1 MDLQRLKYLYER
13 HRAQTLTADER
24 SEWESVVQGFLYDD
38 AIQELLESDWQQ
50 AGTISDASPWEDLA
64 QQRIYEYIVNQEQLK
79 RRRITFRKW
88 MPYAAAA
95 IIVFFIG
102 FFQLYNEKIKKL
114 QPDTQVTILPG
125 GNRAT
130 LILADGRS
138 IDLSESQ
145 SGIVLGRELTYG
157 DGSLVLGEESISETQ
172 QLIMKIPKG
181 GTYQV
186 TLPDGTKVWLNAE
199 SILQFPS
206 RFGDTVRL
214 VHLKGE
220 AYFDVTK
227 DNGHPFHVA
236 TGNQKLEVLGTQFNI
251 TAYDNEAAIKTTLV
265 EGSVKIINLRAG
277 LDNILKPGQQSVI
290 VNEKTDIKAVS
301 IQQFTA
307 WREGFFSFEETPF
320 DEVLEQLARWYD
332 IEIEY
337 RRKPNKTFSGKMKR
351 NARLESVLDFFE
363 GSGILFHLKGRRLI
377 IE

>member
-1 MDLQRLKYLYER
+1 MDLGRLKYLYEQ
-13 HRAQTLTADER
+13 HRAQALTADER
-24 SEWESVVQGFLYDD
+24 SEWESIVQEFSYDS

-64 QQRIYEYIVNQEQLK
+64 QQRIYEYIVNQKQQK
-79 RRRITFRKW
+79 RRWINFRKW
-88 MPYAAAA
+88 TPYAAAA
-95 IIVFFIG
+95 IIVFVIG
-102 FFQLYNEKIKKL
+102 FFQLYNEKIKAP

-145 SGIVLGRELTYG
+145 SGIVLGQELTYG
-157 DGSLVLGEESISETQ
+157 DGSLVLGKESISETQ
-172 QLIMKIPKG
+172 HLIMKIPKG

-199 SILQFPS
+199 SVLQFPS
-206 RFGDTVRL
+206 RFEDTVRP

-236 TGNQKLEVLGTQFNI
+236 SGNQKLEVLGTQFNI
-251 TAYDNEAAIKTTLV
+251 TAYDNEPAIKTTLV
-265 EGSVKIINLRAG
+265 EGSVKITNLRAG
-277 LDNILKPGQQSVI
+277 VDNTLKPGQQSVI
-290 VNEKTDIKAVS
+290 TDENTAINEVS
-301 IQQFTA
+301 IEQFTA
-307 WREGFFSFEETPF
+307 WKEGFFSFEETPF

-332 IEIEY
+332 VDIEY
-337 RRKPNKTFSGKMKR
+337 RRKPDKTFSGKMKR
-351 NARLESVLDFFE
+351 NARLSSVLDFFE
-363 GSGILFHLKGRRLI
+363 GSGISFQLVGRRLI

>member
-13 HRAQTLTADER
+13 HRAQTLTTDER

-199 SILQFPS
+199 SILKYPS
-206 RFGDTVRL
+206 RFEGFQRRVNL
-214 VHLKGE
+214 SGE
-220 AYFDVTK
+220 AYFEVVKDKKRPFRVTTAGQ
-227 DNGHPFHVA
+227 N
-236 TGNQKLEVLGTQFNI
+236 LEVLGTQFNI
-251 TAYDNEAAIKTTLV
+251 TAYDSESAIKTTLV
-265 EGSVKIINLRAG
+265 EGSVRITNLKAG
-277 LDNILKPGQQSVI
+277 VDNTLKPGQQSI
-290 VNEKTDIKAVS
+290 ITGGNTDIKEVS
-301 IQQFTA
+301 TQQFSA
-307 WREGFFSFEETPF
+307 WKDGFFIFEGTPF
-320 DEVLEQLARWYD
+320 PEVLEQLARWYD
-332 IEIEY
+332 IQIEY
-337 RRKPNKTFSGKMKR
+337 RKRPDKTFSGKMKR
-351 NARLESVLDFFE
+351 NAQLESVLDFFK
-363 GSGILFHLKGRRLI
+363 GSGIQFRLEGRRLI